1 MEVERKIGILLP
13 SSNMVIEPEFY
24 RTIPSGVT
32 VHSTRLFLTEVKYD
46 AWMTMNQ
53 EIEKASGYLSTAEV
67 DVILFACTGASFA
80 KPGYDRE
87 IADRIHKT
95 TGVKATTTS
104 TSVLEALR
112 EFNARRISLATP
124 YPKEVNRIA
133 KMFFKSHGIEVIT
146 EKGLGIVSSAEIG
159 KLSPAAAHQ
168 LAMEVD
174 SPEAEA
180 ILLSCTNL
188 RTFDVLEKLEQTIGK
203 PVISSNQASLWN
215 SLRILGTGLPIRGYG
230 ALLEKI

>member
-1 MEVERKIGILLP
+1 VEVERKIGILLP

-24 RTIPSGVT
+24 RTVPSGVT

-67 DVILFACTGASFA
+67 NVILFACTGASFA

-87 IADRIHKT
+87 IVDRIRKT
-95 TGVKATTTS
+95 TGLKATTTS

-112 EFNARRISLATP
+112 EFNAKKISLATP
-124 YPKEVNRIA
+124 YPKEVNGIA
-133 KMFFKSHGIEVIT
+133 KTFLESHGIEVIT

-159 KLSPAAAHQ
+159 KLSPAAAYQ

-174 SPEAEA
+174 RPEAEA

-188 RTFDVLEKLEQTIGK
+188 RTFDVLEELEQSIGK

-215 SLRILGTGLPIRGYG
+215 SLKILGTGLPIRGYG
-230 ALLEKI
+230 ALLERI